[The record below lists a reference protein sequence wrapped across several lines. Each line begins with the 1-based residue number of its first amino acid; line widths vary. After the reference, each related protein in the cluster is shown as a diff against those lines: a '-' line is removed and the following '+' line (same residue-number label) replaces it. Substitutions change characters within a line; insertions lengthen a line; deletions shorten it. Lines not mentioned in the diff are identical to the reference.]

1 MVALQHWQQPLV
13 VQSLRVVEVKAHA
26 FRERFVAFGDGVV
39 QVAYRDQLPEF
50 EVCAAVHQQ
59 LKHQF
64 QRGALALQRRRDG
77 DQRLHQRRAERIDL
91 AEHLPVGRGGE
102 QGVEHVLA
110 HLHHVV
116 ERGLQRLARG
126 FVHRA
131 QHALL
136 GDGRQVAVFQRDAV
150 KARFPVLQHIA
161 ELQLHRAGEV
171 LAHEVAQV
179 ALARDE
185 ADQWHGPFGV
195 GGLHQLHQLGA
206 LAADEVDVGS
216 VAREPEH
223 QFVQEQDDRVIAQ
236 CLGVAA
242 HDAEPV
248 VERDE
253 RLAAA
258 GQAAVRREVLRDQ
271 VANEA

>member
-1 MVALQHWQQPLV
+1 MVALQHGQQPLV
-13 VQSLRVVEVKAHA
+13 VQALRVVEVKAHA
-26 FRERFVAFGDGVV
+26 FRERLVAFGDGVV
-39 QVAYRDQLPEF
+39 QVAYRDQLPELQ
-50 EVCAAVHQQ
+50 VCAAVHQQ
-59 LKHQF
+59 LQHQL
-64 QRGALALQRRRDG
+64 QRGALALQRRRDR

-116 ERGLQRLARG
+116 ERGLQRLPCG

-131 QHALL
+131 QHALF

-150 KARFPVLQHIA
+150 EARFPVLEHIA

-171 LAHEVAQV
+171 LAYQVAQV

-185 ADQWHGPFGV
+185 ADQRHGPIRV
-195 GGLHQLHQLGA
+195 GGLHQLHQLRA
-206 LAADEVDVGS
+206 LAADEVDVGGMT
-216 VAREPEH
+216 RKPEH
-223 QFVQEQDDRVIAQ
+223 QLVQEQDDRVVAQ
-236 CLGVAA
+236 RLGVAA

-258 GQAAVRREVLRDQ
+258 GQAAVGREILRDQ